1 MHMEDGKLVPIEKI
15 RGRKK
20 VFKRIIDVM
29 AERGENLS
37 DQVIGIS
44 HGDDMDAANE
54 MKRMIVD
61 AFHPK
66 AVQIEIVGST
76 IASHTGPSVIAIF
89 FLNRQFNV

>member
-1 MHMEDGKLVPIEKI
+1 
-15 RGRKK
+15 
-20 VFKRIIDVM
+20 
-29 AERGENLS
+29 
-37 DQVIGIS
+37 
-44 HGDDMDAANE
+44 